1 MSEKTETPTMK
12 KVGKKIVLG
21 TDTVVIPFK
30 YDLAGRMISRASD
43 TFAFDAD
50 GNQVSAVEE
59 NIGSRFSWSSDN
71 RLLRVEKDIPCSKHF
86 RRKCNLCPKIVT
98 LSEGYAYLPL
108 DWRRVFRK
116 TDDRT
121 YVSVF
126 DGDDESHEYLVKED
140 RDHRWWKC
148 LKHKKCNCLPP
159 KPQKR
164 LDLIREFIGGP
175 GTDDLEVTKFHGRA
189 LSFLK
194 DALGSTIA
202 LANRGGNPVARI
214 AYDVWGNMRW
224 PDKPGHGVKPCRDED
239 LDDLLDRFDF
249 GRSFGFD
256 HDPWHYGRFFGKALT
271 PYLYAGRRLDS
282 FTGQYFNRNRYYQPK
297 YGRFISR
304 DPIGF
309 NGGLNLWNYAGC
321 NPLLYTDPFG
331 LTYFGETKDLGAVL
345 GIGVLQKDPVTGKI
359 KKGFPLT
366 TGEQKGYTTQDISK
380 LTVDIGEPCI
390 ALGSDPKCPK
400 YGIWSIQ
407 VRVFLP
413 AVSGNNNYPY
423 FSNTLSLDG
432 SKTTFS
438 VGNMTITGN
447 TGETKK
453 IGPGEFPVQ
462 LLNVICH
469 CISPDLP

>member
-1 MSEKTETPTMK
+1 ML
-12 KVGKKIVLG
+12 LG
-21 TDTVVIPFK
+21 
-30 YDLAGRMISRASD
+30 L
-43 TFAFDAD
+43 
-50 GNQVSAVEE
+50 EL
-59 NIGSRFSWSSDN
+59 RF
-71 RLLRVEKDIPCSKHF
+71 LGFC
-86 RRKCNLCPKIVT
+86 
-98 LSEGYAYLPL
+98 
-108 DWRRVFRK
+108 
-116 TDDRT
+116 
-121 YVSVF
+121 
-126 DGDDESHEYLVKED
+126 
-140 RDHRWWKC
+140 
-148 LKHKKCNCLPP
+148 
-159 KPQKR
+159 
-164 LDLIREFIGGP
+164 IRSGI
-175 GTDDLEVTKFHGRA
+175 
-189 LSFLK
+189 
-194 DALGSTIA
+194 I
-202 LANRGGNPVARI
+202 
-214 AYDVWGNMRW
+214 
-224 PDKPGHGVKPCRDED
+224 
-239 LDDLLDRFDF
+239 
-249 GRSFGFD
+249 
-256 HDPWHYGRFFGKALT
+256 
-271 PYLYAGRRLDS
+271 
-282 FTGQYFNRNRYYQPK
+282 
-297 YGRFISR
+297 
-304 DPIGF
+304 
-309 NGGLNLWNYAGC
+309 
-321 NPLLYTDPFG
+321 YTDPFG

>member
-239 LDDLLDRFDF
+239 LDELLDRFDF

-321 NPLLYTDPFG
+321 NPLLLTDS
-331 LTYFGETKDLGAVL
+331 FGEGVDKPGDLVPGAEALCRPEEKCYRDFDSAADTANELYESAVHPKFGKTPTPAEKALKKRKERMREAYKDFVDCMNQHC
-345 GIGVLQKDPVTGKI
+345 VPREKWD
-359 KKGFPLT
+359 
-366 TGEQKGYTTQDISK
+366 K
-380 LTVDIGEPCI
+380 LRIGEI
-390 ALGSDPKCPK
+390 LVKALHFVEIP
-400 YGIWSIQ
+400 
-407 VRVFLP
+407 
-413 AVSGNNNYPY
+413 
-423 FSNTLSLDG
+423 
-432 SKTTFS
+432 
-438 VGNMTITGN
+438 
-447 TGETKK
+447 
-453 IGPGEFPVQ
+453 
-462 LLNVICH
+462 
-469 CISPDLP
+469 